1 MGWLEP
7 DTWSLQGVQEA
18 TAGGIVWALDPIYG
32 EGGILEP
39 VTVIVDPD
47 RTIVEEYVEPT
58 AETIT
63 EVIVDPVKDIVEE
76 TIETGKD
83 VYAEGKE
90 VATDVALYALVAGAM
105 VLLLR
110 K

>member
-7 DTWSLQGVQEA
+7 DTWSLEGVKEA

-47 RTIVEEYVEPT
+47 REVVEEYVEPT
-58 AETIT
+58 VETIT
-63 EVIVDPVKDIVEE
+63 EVIVDPMKDMVEE

-83 VYAEGKE
+83 VYDEGKE
-90 VATDVALYALVAGAM
+90 VASKTAMFALAAGAL